1 VDFHG
6 LDLNLL
12 VALNALLAEKNVT
25 RAGARIHL
33 SQPSTSGA
41 LGRLREYFKDQL
53 LVSVGRKMVLTPL
66 AESMVKPVGDVLRQ
80 MEATITAR
88 PQFDPATS
96 TRKFTMLSSDYVTA
110 VFLPRVLQVMK
121 RRAPGITFEIRPMS
135 DRAMEELDSD
145 NEDIVIIPD
154 AYASDMHPKQFLF
167 DETYACIAW
176 AGNRLVRSRISLE
189 QYTSLGHVV
198 VRIGITHPASFEEW
212 FLNRLGYKRRI
223 EVIAPTFEAVPHFIE
238 GTDRIATVH
247 TRLAAVYRKYL
258 PIKVVPVP
266 IRIPTMAVV
275 CQWHESH
282 DTDPGHIWVRGVLR
296 GVAKGLG
303 RAGSQPRVDNG
314 KRASARRRRG
324 R

>member
-1 VDFHG
+1 MDFHG

-12 VALNALLAEKNVT
+12 VALDALLAEKNVT

-53 LVSVGRKMVLTPL
+53 LVSVGRKMLLTPL
-66 AESMVKPVGDVLRQ
+66 AQSMVKPVGDVLRQ
-80 MEATITAR
+80 IEATITTT

-96 TRKFTMLSSDYVTA
+96 TRQFMVLSSDYVTA
-110 VFLPRVLQVMK
+110 VFLPRVLRIMK
-121 RRAPGITFEIRPMS
+121 RRAPGMTFEIRPMI
-135 DRAMEELDSD
+135 DRALEELDSD
-145 NEDIVIIPD
+145 AEDMIIIPD
-154 AYASDMHPKQFLF
+154 AYASDRHPKQFLF

-176 AGNRLVRSRISLE
+176 TGNSQVRHRISLA

-212 FLNRLGYKRRI
+212 FLNRMGYKRRI
-223 EVIAPTFEAVPHFIE
+223 EVIAPTFEALPHLIE

-247 TRLAAVYRKYL
+247 TRLAVAYRKYL
-258 PIKVVPVP
+258 PIKVVPLP
-266 IRIPTMAVV
+266 IKIPTMGMV

-282 DTDPGHIWVRGVLR
+282 DADPGHAWVRGVLR
-296 GVAKGLG
+296 EVATRLG
-303 RAGSQPRVDNG
+303 RASSHPSR
-314 KRASARRRRG
+314 
-324 R
+324 